1 MSVDIKTYARN
12 LMELANQ
19 EGQVEM
25 IYPEI
30 KRIND
35 ELNKNDELLRY
46 IDSPEYKSSEK
57 KLRLQEAFDH
67 DLDDSILYGIFLIV
81 DTIPEAGYESKLI
94 HEFLVY
100 YYQTRGVTLGTA
112 YSVKELDA
120 MTLYSLEAAF
130 SRKLERAIKL
140 ENKIDKSLIGGVKIC
155 INDRDLYGE
164 PAEGRR
170 FKGVVWMQGVIN
182 FPDESNVFED
192 L

>member
-1 MSVDIKTYARN
+1 MSVDIKAYARN

-19 EGQVEM
+19 EGQVEL

-46 IDSPEYKSSEK
+46 IDSAEYKSSEK

-67 DLDDSILYGIFLIV
+67 DLDESVLYGIFLIV
-81 DTIPEAGYESKLI
+81 DTIPEAGYESRLI

-112 YSVKELDA
+112 YSTKELDA
-120 MTLYSLEAAF
+120 VTLYSLEAAF
-130 SRKLERAIKL
+130 TRKLERAIKL
-140 ENKIDKSLIGGVKIC
+140 ENKIDKSLIGGVKIS
-155 INDRDLYGE
+155 INDN
-164 PAEGRR
+164 
-170 FKGVVWMQGVIN
+170 VWDGSYKAQM
-182 FPDESNVFED
+182 D
-192 L
+192 